1 MRQTGILAAAGLYAL
16 SHHVERLK
24 DDHAHAAAIA
34 DALAKAGW
42 AEVDREGV
50 QTNIIFFQVPGL
62 SAQNVVRRLA
72 EHGILANNE
81 GEMVRLVTNLDLN
94 DEDTQE
100 VCSLISSL
108 DIED

>member
-1 MRQTGILAAAGLYAL
+1 L
-16 SHHVERLK
+16 
-24 DDHAHAAAIA
+24 
-34 DALAKAGW
+34 
-42 AEVDREGV
+42 

-62 SAQNVVRRLA
+62 LAQNLYAVLPNTKFSPQRRRD
-72 EHGILANNE
+72 
-81 GEMVRLVTNLDLN
+81 VSLVTNLDLN